1 MRAAL
6 IALTVLLLPAA
17 LFAEGTIGVYFG
29 AGNGVY
35 YSPAQYEEFSGYV
48 LISGLDCYISAAE
61 FMVQVPT
68 GIQITGFSI
77 PDGSV
82 SLGDPALG
90 VSITYWPPLNGYDG
104 DSHLLCTVNFLAKKG
119 CGVTGIQD
127 GAMVIVP
134 DPEAV
139 SGAVVAVCW
148 PDYDKRFP
156 TGLTSIIC
164 PTQIGVE
171 SKSWGS
177 IKSLYD
183 K

>member
-82 SLGDPALG
+82 S
-90 VSITYWPPLNGYDG
+90 
-104 DSHLLCTVNFLAKKG
+104 
-119 CGVTGIQD
+119 
-127 GAMVIVP
+127 
-134 DPEAV
+134 
-139 SGAVVAVCW
+139 GAVVAVCW